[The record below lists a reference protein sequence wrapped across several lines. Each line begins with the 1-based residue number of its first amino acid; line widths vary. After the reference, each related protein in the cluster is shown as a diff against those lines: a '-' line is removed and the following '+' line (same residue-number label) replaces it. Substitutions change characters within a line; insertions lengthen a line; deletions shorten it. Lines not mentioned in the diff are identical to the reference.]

1 MAYGITGSGV
11 LLAVTFGGLLMSAQ
25 LLTAPP
31 AQACPEGQ
39 LQDTLTGMCW
49 SQSGQG
55 EPYGGP
61 GDGPCLPGRLGNC
74 VGTLQ
79 QSFPQTGGGQN
90 PAVPCGFGPEGG
102 FPCGYW

>member
-1 MAYGITGSGV
+1 MEPRFAAPGV
-11 LLAVTFGGLLMSAQ
+11 LLAMTVGGLLMSAQ
-25 LLTAPP
+25 LVMAPP

-39 LQDTLTGMCW
+39 LQDTVTGMCW

-55 EPYGGP
+55 TSYGGP
-61 GDGPCLPGRLGNC
+61 GEGPCLPGRLGSC

-79 QSFPQTGGGQN
+79 KSAPSGAQN
-90 PAVPCGFGPEGG
+90 SAVPCGFGPEGG

>member
-1 MAYGITGSGV
+1 MENRFTGSGV
-11 LLAVTFGGLLMSAQ
+11 LLAVVFGGLLMSAQ

-39 LQDTLTGMCW
+39 LQDTVTGMCW

-55 EPYGGP
+55 TTP
-61 GDGPCLPGRLGNC
+61 GDGPCLPGRLGSC

-79 QSFPQTGGGQN
+79 KSSPQSGGSGQN
-90 PAVPCGFGPEGG
+90 SAVPCGYGPQGG

>member
-1 MAYGITGSGV
+1 MAIGFAGSRV
-11 LLAVTFGGLLMSAQ
+11 LFAVAAGGLLMSAQ
-25 LLTAPP
+25 LFTAPP

-39 LQDTLTGMCW
+39 LQDLVTGMCW

-55 EPYGGP
+55 ESYGGP

-79 QSFPQTGGGQN
+79 KSSQQTGGGQN
-90 PAVPCGFGPEGG
+90 SAVPCGFGPDGG